1 MFDLKILVA
10 ASEMVPFVKTG
21 GLGDVL
27 GALPHALAGQGHDVR
42 VFIPHYGF
50 LDTDDYH
57 SEPMGWSIRIPIGD
71 RKMIATVSTT
81 IDRKSGVRIY
91 FVGNPD
97 YFNRRGLYGH
107 HDTKEDFADNDERF
121 AFFSRAIL
129 EVARSLDFQPDV
141 IHLHDW
147 QTALAAVY
155 LKTVYAE
162 DPFFGDTKS
171 VLTIHNLAHQ
181 GSFDAERFSM
191 LGLNDGLIQPTAPL
205 EFFEHTNFLKG
216 GIVFADQITTVS
228 PRYAE
233 EIQTGKFGCGLDGVL
248 KERSGDLHGILN
260 GVDYS
265 LWSPSRDSLLPH
277 KYHSAN
283 LSGKRMN
290 KIDLLGTTGLP
301 VREGTPL
308 IGMISRLVHQKGCD
322 LIREAADRMFAMDLQ
337 MVVLGTGEEKYHRL
351 FLMLEEKY
359 PDKLKVYL
367 VHDERLAHLIE
378 GAADI
383 FLMPSL
389 FEPCGLNQMYSLK
402 YGTVPI
408 VNAVG
413 GLVDTVVDY
422 DAKDGSGTGF
432 VFNEET
438 PEALLKCVDRALKLY
453 ARRRFWM
460 KLMKAGMKED
470 FSWTQSVEKYLSL
483 FGRLVTQH
491 RTTVH
496 D

>member
-1 MFDLKILVA
+1 MPNLKILLA
-10 ASEMVPFVKTG
+10 ASEMVPFAKTG
-21 GLGDVL
+21 GLGDVI

-50 LDTDDYH
+50 LDTADYH
-57 SEPMGWSIRIPIGD
+57 LEPLGWTLRIPVGD
-71 RKMIATVSTT
+71 KEVVMTASLA
-81 IDRKSGVRIY
+81 IDHKSGLHIY
-91 FVGNPD
+91 FVGNSE

-107 HDTKEDFADNDERF
+107 HDTNEDFLDNDERF

-129 EVARSLDFQPDV
+129 EAARKMTFRPDIV
-141 IHLHDW
+141 HLHDW

-155 LKTVYAE
+155 LKTVYSD
-162 DPFFGDTKS
+162 DPFFADTKS

-181 GSFDAERFSM
+181 GDFEADRFPL
-191 LGLNDGLIQPTAPL
+191 LGLSESLIQPTAAL
-205 EFFEHTNFLKG
+205 EFYGRMNYLKA
-216 GIVFADQITTVS
+216 GIVFADQVTTVS

-248 KERSGDLHGILN
+248 KQRNNDLHGILN

-265 LWSPSRDSLLPH
+265 LWSPSRDHLLPH
-277 KYHSAN
+277 KFHPAN

-290 KIDLLGTTGLP
+290 KIDLLAAAGLP

-308 IGMISRLVHQKGCD
+308 VGMVSRLVHQKGLD
-322 LIREAADRMFAMDLQ
+322 LIREAADRIFAMDLQ
-337 MVVLGTGEEKYHRL
+337 MVVLGTGEEKYHKL
-351 FLMLEEKY
+351 LKMLEGKY

-367 VHDERLAHLIE
+367 MHDERLAHLVE

-389 FEPCGLNQMYSLK
+389 FEPCGLNQLYSLK

-408 VNAVG
+408 VNSVG
-413 GLVDTVVDY
+413 GLVDTVADY
-422 DAKDGSGTGF
+422 DPDKATGTGF

-438 PEALLKCVDRALKLY
+438 PEALLESLERALTLFG
-453 ARRRFWM
+453 RRRPWM
-460 KLMKAGMKED
+460 KLMKAGMKQD
-470 FSWTQSVEKYLSL
+470 FSWRRSVERYLSL
-483 FGRLVTQH
+483 FEQLIGQH
-491 RTTVH
+491 RMTVP